1 MEIKIESR
9 DSQRICSDLG
19 SYWIVYVQL
28 DFSNFPIFS
37 LTLTEY
43 RQKSYLYKSV
53 ETYVRSCEGLG
64 VSPSGWRSPGF
75 CPMECGGGMVY
86 QECGVGTS
94 PTCSDSGINSNH

>member
-1 MEIKIESR
+1 MESR